1 METHAEVRLATVLP
15 TDALIPLKTSTSQSS
30 YNLQERLLRSLTKAM
45 TLIKTQASATPSRIE
60 SSVSTTELLSS
71 PPKARCT
78 LYARLVKG

>member
-15 TDALIPLKTSTSQSS
+15 TDALIPLKTSASQSS

-60 SSVSTTELLSS
+60 SSVYTAERLRSTT
-71 PPKARCT
+71 KT
-78 LYARLVKG
+78 G